1 MNQEIKDF
9 ISQQTC
15 AGICCVDENGHPY
28 CFTAF
33 IAFNATDG
41 LLYFKSSPATHH
53 SAILIL
59 NPQVAGTILPN
70 KINKLNTQGVQFAG
84 VLLQA
89 ENKLTQNAASHYYK
103 KHPLAVA
110 VSGEIH
116 TIQLN
121 QIKYSGL
128 RVGLKTKLLW
138 KREEKASE
146 NK

>member
-1 MNQEIKDF
+1 MNQDIKDF
-9 ISQQTC
+9 ISKQTC
-15 AGICCVDENGHPY
+15 AGICCVDEHGHPY

-33 IAFNATDG
+33 IAFNAMEG

-53 SAILIL
+53 SEILKQ
-59 NPQVAGTILPN
+59 NPRVAGTILPD
-70 KINKLNTQGVQFAG
+70 KLNKLITQGVQFEG

-89 ENKLTQNAASHYYK
+89 ANRLTQNAATNYYK

-138 KREEKASE
+138 KREENASE